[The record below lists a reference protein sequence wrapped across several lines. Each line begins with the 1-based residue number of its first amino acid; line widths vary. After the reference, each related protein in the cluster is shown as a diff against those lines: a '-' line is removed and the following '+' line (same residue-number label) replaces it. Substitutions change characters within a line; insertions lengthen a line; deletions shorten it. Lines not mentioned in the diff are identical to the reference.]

1 MLRRLVIPLLL
12 FASRASAQVT
22 VYATTGTAAAQ
33 RPTPCIGAVACD
45 GSPLQP
51 INAPANGVQFNNQI
65 QAQLFSGGMA
75 NLSMQ
80 HFGHF
85 AGFSLELS
93 VANHLIGS
101 DGTHINPIFMNLLGT
116 ITSRSGKIWLRVGG
130 NTQDRATVIPG
141 GLPNGVAIEKL
152 PGEAADNTKT
162 PTLLLSP
169 GLIYA
174 MGNMSQHVNIE
185 WFLGVP
191 FNDTQDPRLLI
202 AEIGQAVL
210 GDKLI
215 GLQLGNE
222 PDLYW
227 ENGIRAANYT
237 PDEYNQDWGTFLNDY
252 ISDPNIKNN
261 TQFLAPSVCCGGN
274 IGWTPEQVFNTG
286 FLDNYDKNLGY
297 ISVHHYPT
305 DNCNG
310 SGTAIEP
317 QSLIGSTFLNHGS
330 VQSQISTYLN
340 SSQIAQ
346 ARGKPFIMFETNT
359 ASCGGFSG
367 VSDTFLAAQW
377 AVDYALTL
385 AYGNFSAA
393 MFHVGGQSDF
403 YNPFTPP
410 ATNQTKFR
418 EWSIG
423 PIFYAHM
430 LIAEAFG
437 TSGASQVVDLFLNN
451 NDQYTPGYAIY
462 ENGNPTRVVLINY
475 LTDASGAHN
484 YTANIAIG
492 GGTTGQAAATPFS
505 VQVKYLLAP
514 SVTEKWNIS
523 WGGQTFGGP
532 FSSDGRLQGSEMI
545 YTFAC
550 ANGVCPV
557 TMPAPSVAIVY
568 LTSNAFSESEP
579 TTTATFGTTTT
590 ATGAAN
596 TASVAQA
603 VLQTSNGRG
612 GGNWEELGST
622 SFGSITDGARGLY
635 DSMSATAI
643 YSAIS
648 IFAGFGLLWGLRL

>member
-1 MLRRLVIPLLL
+1 
-12 FASRASAQVT
+12 
-22 VYATTGTAAAQ
+22 
-33 RPTPCIGAVACD
+33 
-45 GSPLQP
+45 
-51 INAPANGVQFNNQI
+51 
-65 QAQLFSGGMA
+65 
-75 NLSMQ
+75 
-80 HFGHF
+80 
-85 AGFSLELS
+85 
-93 VANHLIGS
+93 
-101 DGTHINPIFMNLLGT
+101 
-116 ITSRSGKIWLRVGG
+116 
-130 NTQDRATVIPG
+130 
-141 GLPNGVAIEKL
+141 
-152 PGEAADNTKT
+152 
-162 PTLLLSP
+162 
-169 GLIYA
+169 
-174 MGNMSQHVNIE
+174 
-185 WFLGVP
+185 
-191 FNDTQDPRLLI
+191 
-202 AEIGQAVL
+202 
-210 GDKLI
+210 
-215 GLQLGNE
+215 
-222 PDLYW
+222 
-227 ENGIRAANYT
+227 
-237 PDEYNQDWGTFLNDY
+237 
-252 ISDPNIKNN
+252 
-261 TQFLAPSVCCGGN
+261 
-274 IGWTPEQVFNTG
+274 
-286 FLDNYDKNLGY
+286 
-297 ISVHHYPT
+297 
-305 DNCNG
+305 
-310 SGTAIEP
+310 
-317 QSLIGSTFLNHGS
+317 
-330 VQSQISTYLN
+330 
-340 SSQIAQ
+340 
-346 ARGKPFIMFETNT
+346 
-359 ASCGGFSG
+359 
-367 VSDTFLAAQW
+367 
-377 AVDYALTL
+377 
-385 AYGNFSAA
+385 
-393 MFHVGGQSDF
+393 
-403 YNPFTPP
+403 
-410 ATNQTKFR
+410 
-418 EWSIG
+418 
-423 PIFYAHM
+423 
-430 LIAEAFG
+430 
-437 TSGASQVVDLFLNN
+437 LFLNN